1 MAEETIH
8 VRLSRVE
15 ALVLYELLSRCYN
28 RGGRLSIEDEAES
41 AVLNSILCDLE
52 KALAEPFSGKYDDL
66 LAEARKQVRAAWD
79 GKAEGE
85 S

>member
-8 VRLSRVE
+8 VRLSQVE

-28 RGGRLSIEDEAES
+28 RGSKLSIEDEAES

-52 KALAEPFSGKYDDL
+52 KALAEPFSGEYDEL
-66 LAEARKQVRAAWD
+66 LEEARKQVRSTWD

>member
-8 VRLSRVE
+8 VRLSQEE
-15 ALVLYELLSRCYN
+15 ALVLYDLLSRCYN
-28 RGGRLSIEDEAES
+28 WGGRLSIEDQAES

-52 KALAEPFSGKYDDL
+52 KVLAEPFSGKYDEL
-66 LAEARKQVRAAWD
+66 LAEARKQVREAWH
-79 GKAEGE
+79 GAPEGE

>member
-1 MAEETIH
+1 MAKETIH
-8 VRLSRVE
+8 VRLSQVE

-28 RGGRLSIEDEAES
+28 RGGKLSIEDEAES

-52 KALAEPFSGKYDDL
+52 KALAEPFSGKYDEL
-66 LAEARKQVRAAWD
+66 LEEARKQVRSAWD